1 MNFLDS
7 PFHPLDFYSEISPTC
22 CVYLFIGLTQVQQLM
37 EQKTHLLEL
46 QGRIQVEL
54 KNSQKDSRSFQEQ
67 RAALQKR
74 LQEVGEMV
82 ELLTVDK
89 ELAEERAEALLVE
102 LSSSRD
108 KVEELSLDL
117 EILQVRRG

>member
-1 MNFLDS
+1 
-7 PFHPLDFYSEISPTC
+7 
-22 CVYLFIGLTQVQQLM
+22 M

-54 KNSQKDSRSFQEQ
+54 KNSQKDSRSLQEQ

-89 ELAEERAEALLVE
+89 ELAEERAEALFTE
-102 LSSSRD
+102 LNSSRD
-108 KVEELSLDL
+108 KIEELSLDL
-117 EILQVRRG
+117 EILQVE